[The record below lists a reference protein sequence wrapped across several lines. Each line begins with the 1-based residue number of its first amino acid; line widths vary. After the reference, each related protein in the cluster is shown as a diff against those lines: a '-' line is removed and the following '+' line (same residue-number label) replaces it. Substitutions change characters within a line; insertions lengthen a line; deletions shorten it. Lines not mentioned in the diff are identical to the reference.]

1 MNQPKPSTPNVEAW
15 TSRRPGDLPLTKL
28 TTAERRAMDA
38 RMHELLQ
45 EFHARLAE
53 AVSHD

>member
-1 MNQPKPSTPNVEAW
+1 MNQPKPSTPVEAW
-15 TSRRPGDLPLTKL
+15 TSRRPGDLPSAKL
-28 TTAERRAMDA
+28 STAERRAMDN

-53 AVSHD
+53 VVSHD